1 MRGTLLSGLVL
12 AAVVTAA
19 VPPGGVRA
27 DEAGGTCTGTPGEV
41 KLYVNV
47 EGVRSSQGLIAVTLY
62 ADNAKKFLAKRG
74 SLYVG
79 RVPAHE
85 GMTRA
90 CIYVPK
96 PGMYGI
102 AVYHDADANRH
113 LDRNALG
120 MPQEAYGFSNNPGT
134 FFGIPRFSSV
144 RFPVRGPQAEIKVR
158 LKYP

>member
-1 MRGTLLSGLVL
+1 MRGILLSGLAL
-12 AAVVTAA
+12 AASAA
-19 VPPGGVRA
+19 TPLVGASA
-27 DEAGGTCTGTPGEV
+27 DELSGTCTGRPGEV

-47 EGVRSSQGLIAVTLY
+47 QGVRSSQGLVALTLY
-62 ADNAKKFLAKRG
+62 ADDSRKFLARHG

-79 RVPAHE
+79 RVPARQ
-85 GMTRA
+85 GVTRA

-102 AVYHDADANRH
+102 AVYHDADGNRH
-113 LDRNALG
+113 LNRNALG
-120 MPQEAYGFSNNPGT
+120 MPAEAYGFSNNPGT

-144 RFPVRGPQAEIKVR
+144 RFPVRGPEAEISVH

>member
-1 MRGTLLSGLVL
+1 MRGTLLFGLVL
-12 AAVVTAA
+12 AAACAA
-19 VPPGGVRA
+19 LPSAGARA
-27 DEAGGTCTGTPGEV
+27 DEPGEACTGHPGEV

-62 ADNAKKFLAKRG
+62 ADDSKKFLAKRG

-79 RVPAHE
+79 RVSAHQ

-96 PGMYGI
+96 PGMYGV

-113 LDRNALG
+113 LNRNALG